1 MQQPLTRDHVR
12 QRGPALEGAEHRAFG
27 GVVDGIL
34 FHFGTVRG
42 VPRVVGV
49 DIAIKN
55 VGENLLIGGK
65 QPALQRAGIGMR
77 PQPLRSGSRRAAAD
91 AVGIDHADVRIEP
104 AFAILFKTPQAVEE
118 RLHCRHF
125 IALPRLHLRGRPVD
139 RVDLRARSLQRTEE
153 AVARPFVN
161 IVEMVAIQIFQH
173 RGIPRQRLFAW
184 EVAFNHRAAPA
195 LNGRAL
201 LIAHCS
207 FGDIAERNGWPNLLA
222 CGFQCLNLLQPLADA
237 R

>member
-1 MQQPLTRDHVR
+1 MSQCHQTESPAFSAGIELNALIKSGCHCSEIGSTLPGATPHSSSSGTSSSRGAAAHKPSPPGSAPRAAAPDRDHVR

-104 AFAILFKTPQAVEE
+104 AFAILFKTPQAVEKDCTAAISS
-118 RLHCRHF
+118 LCRAC
-125 IALPRLHLRGRPVD
+125 IC
-139 RVDLRARSLQRTEE
+139 E
-153 AVARPFVN
+153 
-161 IVEMVAIQIFQH
+161 
-173 RGIPRQRLFAW
+173 
-184 EVAFNHRAAPA
+184 
-195 LNGRAL
+195 
-201 LIAHCS
+201 
-207 FGDIAERNGWPNLLA
+207 GD
-222 CGFQCLNLLQPLADA
+222 Q
-237 R
+237 

>member
-1 MQQPLTRDHVR
+1 M
-12 QRGPALEGAEHRAFG
+12 HR
-27 GVVDGIL
+27 
-34 FHFGTVRG
+34 
-42 VPRVVGV
+42 
-49 DIAIKN
+49 
-55 VGENLLIGGK
+55 
-65 QPALQRAGIGMR
+65 
-77 PQPLRSGSRRAAAD
+77 
-91 AVGIDHADVRIEP
+91 
-104 AFAILFKTPQAVEE
+104 
-118 RLHCRHF
+118 RHF

-153 AVARPFVN
+153 AVAGPFVN

-207 FGDIAERNGWPNLLA
+207 FGDIAERNGWPDLGLRLSVSQSPA
-222 CGFQCLNLLQPLADA
+222 AA